1 MRSQAERVVERAI
14 LNSRWL
20 LTPFYIGLVF
30 VVVALGVTFFREL
43 WHLYAILLT
52 AGESDVVLTVL
63 SLVDIVLVANLIV
76 MVVISGYENF
86 VSSIDVDEGEET
98 PDWLG
103 KIDAGNLKIKVAA
116 AIVAISSIHL
126 LRAFLNIHVIEND
139 KIVLLMIMHLV
150 FVVSALLL
158 AWLDRLAPHSLGDA
172 KH

>member
-1 MRSQAERVVERAI
+1 MRSRAENAVERLI

-20 LTPFYIGLVF
+20 LTPFYIGLVL

-52 AGESDVVLTVL
+52 AGEADVVLTVL

-86 VSSIDVDEGEET
+86 VSNIDIVEGEEA

-126 LRAFLNIHVIEND
+126 LRAFLNIHQLEES
-139 KIVLLMIMHLV
+139 KIILLMIMHLV

-158 AWLDRLAPHSLGDA
+158 AWLDKLSPHSLGDD

>member
-1 MRSQAERVVERAI
+1 MRSRAERTVERAI

-20 LTPFYIGLVF
+20 LTPFYVGLVL
-30 VVVALGVTFFREL
+30 VVVALCVTFFREL
-43 WHLYAILLT
+43 WHLYAILFT
-52 AGESDVVLTVL
+52 AGEADVVLTVL

-86 VSSIDVDEGEET
+86 VSSIDVGEGEET

-126 LRAFLNIHVIEND
+126 LRAFLNIHQLD
-139 KIVLLMIMHLV
+139 TTKIVLLMVMHLV

-158 AWLDRLAPHSLGDA
+158 AWLDRLAPHSLGDQ

>member
-1 MRSQAERVVERAI
+1 MASRAEYVVERLI

-20 LTPFYIGLVF
+20 LTPFYIGLVL
-30 VVVALGVTFFREL
+30 VVVALGATFFREL
-43 WHLYAILLT
+43 WHLYTILFT
-52 AGESDVVLTVL
+52 AGEADVVLAVL
-63 SLVDIVLVANLIV
+63 SLVDIVLVANLII

-86 VSSIDVDEGEET
+86 VSNIDMAEGEEA

-126 LRAFLNIHVIEND
+126 LRAFLNIHQLEES
-139 KIVLLMIMHLV
+139 KIILLMIMHLV

-158 AWLDRLAPHSLGDA
+158 AWLDRLAPHSLGDQ